1 MYRAGMFNVLTETA
15 DGQFH
20 RSRFF
25 ETEQEARTYGNTQ
38 WKKASVISVEIYK
51 TGFYKKRRHS
61 VLVASATKKGE

>member
-1 MYRAGMFNVLTETA
+1 MYRAGMFSVLTETA

-25 ETEQEARTYGNTQ
+25 ETEQEARNYGNTQ

-61 VLVASATKKGE
+61 VLVASATKKGA